1 MPPLSTRGVL
11 TEMLAAYR
19 ERWPFLLGTGLL
31 VFVPVGLIEAFDN
44 PLEDADLGGLDAVTA
59 LEFGALVAAQS
70 VAPVIATVL
79 YAGIVSAAVA
89 ARRAGTRP
97 SLPRLARTLPYGRLV
112 GADLLLA
119 LVVAAGVLMLI
130 VPGLVFLTWF
140 ALVAPAIEIEHR
152 GVVDAFRRSRRLVRQ
167 HFWKVASLVLP
178 AFLVEELVASAAESG
193 SVWALGDTFVG
204 GWAGFVLGN
213 LLAAPILALA
223 MVILFF
229 ELRARS
235 SGAR

>member
-89 ARRAGTRP
+89 ARREGTRP

-130 VPGLVFLTWF
+130 VPGLVLLTWF
-140 ALVAPAIEIEHR
+140 ALVAPRSRSSIGASWTR
-152 GVVDAFRRSRRLVRQ
+152 FAAAGDWCDNTSGRSLRSCSPPSWSRSWSRARRSRDRSGR
-167 HFWKVASLVLP
+167 WGTPS
-178 AFLVEELVASAAESG
+178 SA
-193 SVWALGDTFVG
+193 G
-204 GWAGFVLGN
+204 G
-213 LLAAPILALA
+213 
-223 MVILFF
+223 
-229 ELRARS
+229 RDSS
-235 SGAR
+235 SGTCWPRRSLPWRW